1 MNGNW
6 QRGISIGVVEWKI
19 AYYGHIP
26 SINEEGRYEP
36 MKIVVLCGG
45 LSMERN
51 VSITSG
57 TLICKALREL
67 GHRALLVDM
76 FYGLEDVDIPVEE
89 LFDRLPELVD
99 AEVGKLEPD
108 LEAVKASRKWRS
120 PSLVG
125 KGVFELCALAD
136 VVFLGLHGAC
146 GEDGRI
152 QAALELM
159 GIPYTG
165 SGCLGSAIAMD
176 KDLTKQLAAG
186 AGVRTP
192 KWQMVYYDRGDTL
205 MQAMNVGL
213 PCVVKPVDSGSSIGV
228 AIAHDQAELSD
239 ALEQNR
245 PLGRVIVEQYI
256 RGREVDVGVL
266 RGQGLPS
273 IEIRPKRGFYDYI
286 NKYQAGATVEI
297 CPSPIDPAI
306 EAELRRVA
314 VKVHGLLGLKTYSRS
329 DYIVDENGDVYFL
342 EINTLPGMTPTSLMP
357 QEAAAAGIDYKS
369 LCQIIVDD
377 AVKGAK
383 A

>member
-1 MNGNW
+1 
-6 QRGISIGVVEWKI
+6 
-19 AYYGHIP
+19 
-26 SINEEGRYEP
+26 

-57 TLICKALREL
+57 TLICRALRAR
-67 GHRALLVDM
+67 GHRAVMVDM
-76 FYGLEDVDIPVEE
+76 FYGLEDVSVPPEK
-89 LFDRLPELVD
+89 LFDELPPL
-99 AEVGKLEPD
+99 AEAHVSEEAPD
-108 LEAVKASRKWRS
+108 LEAVRASRKWKS

-152 QAALELM
+152 QAALDLM

-176 KDLTKQLAAG
+176 KDLTKQLAQA

-192 KWQMVYYDRGDTL
+192 QWRLLYYNEAQIDALCGEAT
-205 MQAMNVGL
+205 L

-228 AIAHDQAELSD
+228 AIAHTRGELAA
-239 ALEQNR
+239 ALRENAA
-245 PLGRVIVEQYI
+245 LGRVIVEQYI
-256 RGREVDVGVL
+256 SGRELQVAVL
-266 RGQGLPS
+266 QGRALPS
-273 IEIRPKRGFYDYI
+273 IEIRPKDGFYDYR
-286 NKYQAGATVEI
+286 NKYQAGVAEEI
-297 CPSPIDPAI
+297 CPAPVDP
-306 EAELRRVA
+306 EAERRLGA
-314 VKVHGLLGLKTYSRS
+314 TALKVHKLLELKTYSRT
-329 DYIVDENGDVYFL
+329 DFMLQPDGEIYFL
-342 EINTLPGMTPTSLMP
+342 EINTLPGMTPTSLVP
-357 QEAAAAGIDYKS
+357 QEAAAVGIDYGT

-377 AVKGAK
+377 AIGGAN